1 MIGTVIANIFR
12 FVLLVLVQ
20 AMVIDHVDL
29 ANGWVVP
36 YLYVLFIIL
45 LPFDTPGW
53 ATLVLSFALG
63 MAMDFFSST
72 PGLHA
77 AACTAMAFARLLML
91 RVLTPREGY
100 DPGKQPTV
108 QHMGLAWFMTFGGT
122 LVLVHHL
129 VLFFLEVYR
138 FTNFGST
145 FLRALMS
152 VAATLVLCLLAQA
165 LSRREVRVR

>member
-1 MIGTVIANIFR
+1 MTGTLFSNFFR
-12 FVLLVLVQ
+12 FVLLILLQ

-29 ANGWVVP
+29 AHGWVVP
-36 YLYVLFIIL
+36 YVYVLFILL

-53 ATLVLSFALG
+53 ATLVLGFALG

-77 AACTAMAFARLLML
+77 AACTVMAYARLLML

-100 DPGKQPTV
+100 DPGKRPVV
-108 QHMGLAWFMTFGGT
+108 QDMGLAWFMTFAGT
-122 LVLVHHL
+122 LIAVHHL
-129 VLFFLEVYR
+129 VLFYLEVYR
-138 FTNFGST
+138 FTDFGTT
-145 FLRALMS
+145 FLRVLMS

-165 LSRREVRVR
+165 LARREGHLR